1 LNRDV
6 NSSELRS
13 GGLQRRINV
22 CHLRDVHGKNLNVN
36 LLILVVELRLDFVKV
51 GEVDIGQREP
61 LDLVLSLDGSETFA
75 DACSVIATPLR

>member
-1 LNRDV
+1 
-6 NSSELRS
+6 
-13 GGLQRRINV
+13 
-22 CHLRDVHGKNLNVN
+22 VN

-61 LDLVLSLDGSETFA
+61 LDLVLSLDGSETLA